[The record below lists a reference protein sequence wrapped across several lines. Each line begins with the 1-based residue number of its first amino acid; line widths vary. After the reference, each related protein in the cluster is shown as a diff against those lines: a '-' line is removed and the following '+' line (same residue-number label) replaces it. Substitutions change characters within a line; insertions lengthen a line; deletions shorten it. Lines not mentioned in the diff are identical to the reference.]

1 MSGMATKQQSI
12 AIFDRLRAER
22 GNKSCFDCGA
32 KNPTWTSVPFAIY
45 LCLDCSAIHRN
56 LGVHISFVR
65 SSNLDTWSWDQL
77 RLMKVGGNTS
87 ARDFFSKNGGSSALN
102 SKDAKTTYTSRAAV
116 MYKDELK
123 RRAAEDARIYPDEV
137 VLDEDSS
144 AVAAADASS
153 QKDDDDFFASWD
165 KPVIKKSVT
174 PVSRT
179 STPPSI
185 GRTPSPA
192 VSASGGDNSSSS
204 NSEEQ
209 PARKIISSSALRSK
223 NASATR
229 RPGASVLT
237 KKKVVAKKITT
248 EAIDFDEA
256 EKNAK
261 EEAERAA
268 TLGYN
273 VEEERAMSTKAESPK
288 SERAPSYSSVSSKAD
303 SSTDRLGLGMA
314 RLGFGMTASA
324 ASAAAADS
332 SASSAKKSSTA
343 SSSASTP
350 SGESSKK
357 FGAQKAISSDEYFGR
372 NQFDSKAQA
381 EARSRLQA
389 FDGASGISSAAYFGR
404 DEEAEDEAGGDGN
417 GDFADIER
425 VARNFA
431 SKIANGAGDDLGNI
445 KDILETGASKLSDI
459 MRDYLNQ

>member
-1 MSGMATKQQSI
+1 
-12 AIFDRLRAER
+12 
-22 GNKSCFDCGA
+22 
-32 KNPTWTSVPFAIY
+32 
-45 LCLDCSAIHRN
+45 
-56 LGVHISFVR
+56 
-65 SSNLDTWSWDQL
+65 
-77 RLMKVGGNTS
+77 MKVGGNTS
-87 ARDFFSKNGGSSALN
+87 AREFFSKNGGASALN

-116 MYKDELK
+116 LYKDELK
-123 RRAAEDARIYPDEV
+123 RRAAEDARIYPEQV
-137 VLDEDSS
+137 VLDDETS
-144 AVAAADASS
+144 AALAAADAAVKNGDSG
-153 QKDDDDFFASWD
+153 DDFFASWD
-165 KPVIKKSVT
+165 KPAIKKPLT

-192 VSASGGDNSSSS
+192 VSNSSS
-204 NSEEQ
+204 NEE
-209 PARKIISSSALRSK
+209 PARKITSSSVLRSK
-223 NASATR
+223 TTTTGGAR

-256 EKNAK
+256 EKTAK
-261 EEAERAA
+261 AEAERAA
-268 TLGYN
+268 TLGYDI
-273 VEEERAMSTKAESPK
+273 EQERANSTKAETPK
-288 SERAPSYSSVSSKAD
+288 SERAQSYSSVSSKAD

-324 ASAAAADS
+324 SAPVPETT
-332 SASSAKKSSTA
+332 ASSKKSS
-343 SSSASTP
+343 SSSSQEP
-350 SGESSKK
+350 SGESTKK

-372 NQFDSKAQA
+372 NQFDSQAQA

-404 DEEAEDEAGGDGN
+404 DEGEEEDADAEN
-417 GDFADIER
+417 GDFVDIER

-431 SKIANGAGDDLGNI
+431 TKIANGAGDDLGNI